1 MYRRVLKI
9 SERMVIE
16 DVKNKQIAYVNTG
29 IRPCSKPY
37 NLNTLRI
44 G

>member
-1 MYRRVLKI
+1 MYRRVLEK
-9 SERMVIE
+9 MVIE

-29 IRPCSKPY
+29 IGPCLKRY
-37 NLNTLRI
+37 NLNALRI

>member
-1 MYRRVLKI
+1 MYRRVL
-9 SERMVIE
+9 ERMVIE

-29 IRPCSKPY
+29 IRPGPKRY
-37 NLNTLRI
+37 NLNALRI